1 MIVEATLNDG
11 DFGVI
16 TFDPWYDSEGP
27 IYSLSDDVAYV
38 FCLISQNQSGFLVE
52 KKLFFAD
59 FRISQSKHIWRIIVS
74 SNSSAGESGSNWA
87 ER

>member
-1 MIVEATLNDG
+1 MHTSVTLMIVEATLNDG

-52 KKLFFAD
+52 IKKAD
-59 FRISQSKHIWRIIVS
+59 FLLIFTFPNLSIF
-74 SNSSAGESGSNWA
+74 E
-87 ER
+87 E

>member
-38 FCLISQNQSGFLVE
+38 FCLISQYQSGILVE
-52 KKLFFAD
+52 KSYFLLILALPNLSIF
-59 FRISQSKHIWRIIVS
+59 
-74 SNSSAGESGSNWA
+74 E
-87 ER
+87 E